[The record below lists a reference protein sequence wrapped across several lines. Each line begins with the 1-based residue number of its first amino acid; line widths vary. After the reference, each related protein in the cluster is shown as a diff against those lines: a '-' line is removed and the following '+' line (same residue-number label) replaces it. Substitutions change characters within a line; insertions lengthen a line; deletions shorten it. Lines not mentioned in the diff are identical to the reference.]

1 MTDNVN
7 LTECE
12 QIVMKAVWDSRKDVS
27 LVEIMAIVHEKYGRE
42 WKRQTVSTFL
52 LHLIQKNYLSSYRVG
67 RVFYYHQLV
76 PMEDYKR
83 VVTREFVDFWYD
95 GSVEDL
101 AAAVK

>member
-52 LHLIQKNYLSSYRVG
+52 LHLIQKNYLSSYRVW

-76 PMEDYKR
+76 LLVLKLHINEIIQCELFLSGFFCLM
-83 VVTREFVDFWYD
+83 
-95 GSVEDL
+95 
-101 AAAVK
+101 